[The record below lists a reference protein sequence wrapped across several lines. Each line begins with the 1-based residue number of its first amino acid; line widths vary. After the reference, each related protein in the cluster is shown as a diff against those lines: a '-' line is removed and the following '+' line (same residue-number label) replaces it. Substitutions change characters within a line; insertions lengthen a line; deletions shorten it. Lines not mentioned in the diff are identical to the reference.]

1 MLIVCEPGPPY
12 LHTHVHII
20 HKGEREAEVSGGE
33 VGSLSLACTK
43 TEEKNGEKMDSYT
56 WKRTGYLVLPESS
69 ILGGRISIAFNSVQ
83 IKEEGELRIGS
94 SA

>member
-1 MLIVCEPGPPY
+1 
-12 LHTHVHII
+12 
-20 HKGEREAEVSGGE
+20 
-33 VGSLSLACTK
+33 
-43 TEEKNGEKMDSYT
+43 MDSYT